1 MNHSSWK
8 LAKVSVGGII
18 ITHTRSLHE
27 IIISR
32 SRRMKQLNKL
42 TLIPDDVLIKE
53 QDNIFTKK
61 VLFLFLLRKK
71 TALSFLTPIQKVDQY
86 TTDVPS
92 VVYWCGISPI
102 LIHTLVRRGSGGGRR
117 LYPDGWL
124 RKTAWFGNFVTTS
137 LFLGL
142 LS

>member
-1 MNHSSWK
+1 
-8 LAKVSVGGII
+8 
-18 ITHTRSLHE
+18 
-27 IIISR
+27 
-32 SRRMKQLNKL
+32 MKQLNKL

-92 VVYWCGISPI
+92 VVY
-102 LIHTLVRRGSGGGRR
+102 
-117 LYPDGWL
+117 
-124 RKTAWFGNFVTTS
+124 
-137 LFLGL
+137 
-142 LS
+142 